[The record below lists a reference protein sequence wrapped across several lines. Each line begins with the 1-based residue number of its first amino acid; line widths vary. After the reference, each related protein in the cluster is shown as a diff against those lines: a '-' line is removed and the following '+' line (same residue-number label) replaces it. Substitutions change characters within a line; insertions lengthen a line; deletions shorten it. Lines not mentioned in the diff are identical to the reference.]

1 MEQKQEEARILKGD
15 ICYSTDKHTLKT
27 YADSYLILE
36 GGLVKGVFHEI
47 PEQYRGAWME
57 DCTGHLIIPGLTD
70 LHVHAPQYAF
80 RGLKMDLELLDWL
93 DTNTF
98 PEESKYKDLDYAR
111 KAYNI
116 FIDDLKRS
124 GTTRA
129 SVFATIHIP
138 ATELLMQLLSDA
150 GISAYVGKVNMDRN
164 SPDYLCEESAMKS
177 AMDTAEWLSK
187 TQDAY
192 PHVKPILTPRFI
204 PSCTDELMSM
214 LSRIQKEFHVP
225 VQSHLSENL
234 SEIDWVKELM
244 PESKFYGDAYNRFD
258 LFGGDVP
265 TIMAHCVH
273 SSPEEIKLM
282 KEKGVFIAHC
292 PQSNENLTSG
302 AAPVRLYLDEDMNI
316 GLGTDVA
323 GGANLSIFRAM
334 TDAIQV
340 SKLRFRLLGNQLKP
354 ITMEEAFF
362 MATKGGGSF
371 FGKVGS
377 FEEGYEGDLLVLDE
391 SKIPHPQELNLKDRL
406 ERFLYLSGDEG
417 VVHKYI
423 SGKKLF

>member
-1 MEQKQEEARILKGD
+1 MEQKSIEARILKGD
-15 ICYSTDKHTLKT
+15 ICYSTDKNTLKT

-36 GGLVKGVFHEI
+36 NGLVKGVFHEV
-47 PEQYRGAWME
+47 PEQYHGAWME
-57 DCTGHLIIPGLTD
+57 DHSGHLIIPGLTD

-80 RGLKMDLELLDWL
+80 RGLKMDLELLEWL
-93 DTNTF
+93 NTNTF
-98 PEESKYKDLDYAR
+98 PEESKYRDLEYAR
-111 KAYNI
+111 KAYQI
-116 FIDDLKRS
+116 FADDLKKS

-129 SVFATIHIP
+129 GIFATIHVP
-138 ATELLMQLLSDA
+138 ATELLMKLLDEA
-150 GISAYVGKVNMDRN
+150 GIGAYVGKVNMDRN
-164 SPDYLCEESAMKS
+164 SPDYLCEENAMKS
-177 AMDTAEWLSK
+177 AADTAEWLAK

-192 PHVKPILTPRFI
+192 THVKPILTPRFI

-225 VQSHLSENL
+225 VQSHLSENI
-234 SEIDWVKELM
+234 SEIDWVKELV
-244 PESKFYGDAYNRFD
+244 PESKFYGDAYNRFE

-265 TIMAHCVH
+265 TIMAHCVY
-273 SSPEEIKLM
+273 SSPEEMELM
-282 KEKGVFIAHC
+282 KDKGVYIAHC

-302 AAPVRLYLDEDMNI
+302 AAPVRLYLDEDMNL

-340 SKLRFRLLGNQLKP
+340 SKLRYRLLSDQLKP
-354 ITMEEAFF
+354 ISMEEAFF
-362 MATKGGGSF
+362 MGTKGGGSF

-377 FEEGYEGDLLVLDE
+377 FEEGYEGDALVLDE
-391 SKIPHPQELNLKDRL
+391 SKIPYPQKLDLKDRL

-417 VVHKYI
+417 VIQKYV
-423 SGKKLF
+423 SGRKLF